1 MQPTDS
7 GLSLELPDVRDI
19 RFRDN
24 ESPYLQV
31 KDLHPLIVI
40 ASPSTSVRVA
50 THTELHAE
58 FHQSCVTNNDK
69 GYCLIHL
76 KYFLLYIPMV

>member
-7 GLSLELPDVRDI
+7 GLSLELPDVREI
-19 RFRDN
+19 RDN

-40 ASPSTSVRVA
+40 ASPSTHVGVA
-50 THTELHAE
+50 TWVSTQGCMLNFIKAA
-58 FHQSCVTNNDK
+58 
-69 GYCLIHL
+69 
-76 KYFLLYIPMV
+76 